1 MPSFLLFNI
10 KCVPDIGLLVGS
22 EKKENLQEVIIAL
35 ELRNKKD
42 MNPKSEKFSDVI
54 LKLRQH
60 GKKDQPLKLYVVIVY
75 IFQIKKLFKV
85 KNGLNR

>member
-22 EKKENLQEVIIAL
+22 EKKENLQELIIAL

-54 LKLRQH
+54 LKLR
-60 GKKDQPLKLYVVIVY
+60 
-75 IFQIKKLFKV
+75 
-85 KNGLNR
+85 